1 MLHPA
6 SLLIPLLILL
16 PNLVFV
22 RFPPTNPPARRTAN
36 LLLKASE
43 AIGRLGVMVIP
54 LFYSMRAERSYE
66 TISLIVMLA
75 AILFYYWGWIEYL
88 RSDRSYARLLAPMLG
103 IPVPM
108 AVFPC
113 LYFLAASIVLHS
125 ILFFVFAAIFAL
137 GHIANSCRDYL
148 LIGKS

>member
-6 SLLIPLLILL
+6 SLLIPLMILL

-22 RFPPTNPPARRTAN
+22 RFPPTSSPPRRTIN
-36 LLLKASE
+36 LLLNACE
-43 AIGRLGVMVIP
+43 AIGRLGVMVVP

-75 AILFYYWGWIEYL
+75 ALLFYYKGWIRYL
-88 RSDRSYARLLAPMLG
+88 RSDRSYARLLTPMLG

-113 LYFLAASIVLHS
+113 LYFFAASVVLHS
-125 ILFFVFAAIFAL
+125 ILFFIFSASFAF
-137 GHIANSCRDYL
+137 GHITNSYKDSL

>member
-1 MLHPA
+1 MFHPA
-6 SLLIPLLILL
+6 SLLIPLMILL

-22 RFPPTNPPARRTAN
+22 RFPPTSPPVRRTIN
-36 LLLKASE
+36 LLNTRE
-43 AIGRLGVMVIP
+43 AIGRLGIMVVS

-75 AILFYYWGWIEYL
+75 ALLFYYRDWIMYL
-88 RSDRSYARLLAPMLG
+88 RSDRSYARLLTPMLG
-103 IPVPM
+103 IPVPV

-113 LYFLAASIVLHS
+113 LYFFAASIVLHS
-125 ILFFVFAAIFAL
+125 ILFFIFAASFTL
-137 GHIANSCRDYL
+137 GHIANSYRDSL

>member
-1 MLHPA
+1 MLHPV
-6 SLLIPLLILL
+6 SLLIPLMILL

-22 RFPPTNPPARRTAN
+22 RFPPTSPPARRTTN
-36 LLLKASE
+36 LFLNTCE
-43 AIGRLGVMVIP
+43 AIGRFGIMVVP

-75 AILFYYWGWIEYL
+75 ALLFYYSGWFMYL

-113 LYFLAASIVLHS
+113 LYFFAASFVLHS
-125 ILFFVFAAIFAL
+125 ILFFIFAAGFAL
-137 GHIANSCRDYL
+137 GHITNSYRDSL
-148 LIGKS
+148 LILK